1 MVVAV
6 GCCYCSSG
14 VFLGGDEFSVL
25 AIDKAAESVGNS
37 FDQQDPVRDSVV
49 GAGGCCCNVL
59 DRFDGILDECYF
71 IMMEI
76 HGVV

>member
-6 GCCYCSSG
+6 GCCYGSSG

-25 AIDKAAESVGNS
+25 AIDKAAESVSNS

-59 DRFDGILDECYF
+59 NWFDGVPDEFYF
-71 IMMEI
+71 IMMEV